1 MGEQQ
6 GQFNLSKLK
15 DSIAVV
21 TGAGN
26 NGIGW
31 GIAKHAAALGM
42 HVVIVDLHESLVR
55 AASVKLSEISPDIQC
70 IGIACDVANPEA
82 MKACLDRI
90 KTELPTKAVGAVFA
104 NAGVL
109 FNHTI
114 LKSTVEQWTTTFNV
128 NVIGIVN
135 TIQAFVPL
143 LQKQST
149 DAIFCTTASIGGLV
163 RGDGGS
169 ASYQAS
175 KHAVVSL
182 TESLSFELARKSSHI
197 RVHVMCPCIVES
209 GLGTTSQTNQMAVS
223 GQIKSAEIEPVAL
236 GTHALAMT
244 TEDHAQQVFD
254 HIAAGNFYMLNDNT
268 RPYVDHDFP
277 FDGVGMIT
285 ERFDNMLALKLDNS
299 DAMQRGPSGIASATL
314 KGPMFHELQRRAL
327 KDKP

>member
-1 MGEQQ
+1 MSEQQ
-6 GQFNLSKLK
+6 GEFDLSQLK
-15 DSIAVV
+15 DKIAVV

-31 GIAKHAAALGM
+31 GLAKHAAALGM

-55 AASVKLSEISPDIQC
+55 TASIKLSETFPNIRC
-70 IGIACDVANPEA
+70 VGIACDVTSPEA

-90 KTELPTKAVGAVFA
+90 DAELPTKLLGAVFA

-109 FNHTI
+109 FNRTI
-114 LKSTVEQWTTTFNV
+114 LKSTIEQWTTTFNV
-128 NVIGIVN
+128 NVIGVVN
-135 TIQAFVPL
+135 TIQAFVPR
-143 LQKQST
+143 LQKQGA

-169 ASYQAS
+169 GSYQAS

-182 TESLSFELARKSSHI
+182 TESLSFELARKSPHI

-209 GLGTTSQTNQMAVS
+209 GLGTTSKTNQMAVS
-223 GQIKSAEIEPVAL
+223 GQMDSAEIEPVAL

-244 TEDHAQQVFD
+244 SEDHARQVFD
-254 HIAAGNFYMLNDNT
+254 HIAVGNFYMLNDNT

-277 FDGVGMIT
+277 FDGVGMIKQ
-285 ERFDNMLALKLDNS
+285 RFDNMLALKIDNS

-314 KGPMFHELQRRAL
+314 KGPMFLELQRRAL